1 MLWERRENGRIASS
15 GVAQAMGDAMGVSRL
30 RRRPGHGRCCGN
42 EGKET
47 EQQASGTLNMAPIC
61 AEQEHTRRRRGYAAR
76 PLQNQ
81 VGTLVC
87 IGNGLGV

>member
-1 MLWERRENGRIASS
+1 MLWAYRIFD
-15 GVAQAMGDAMGVSRL
+15 VAQAIRAR
-30 RRRPGHGRCCGN
+30 CGN

-47 EQQASGTLNMAPIC
+47 EQQASGTLNMVPIC